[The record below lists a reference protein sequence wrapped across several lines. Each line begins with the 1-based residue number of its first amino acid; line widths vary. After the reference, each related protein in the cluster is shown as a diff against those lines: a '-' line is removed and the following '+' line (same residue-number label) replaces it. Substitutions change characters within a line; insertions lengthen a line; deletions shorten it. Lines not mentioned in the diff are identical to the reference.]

1 MMLEWRKQ
9 GYREEQRQE
18 TPGRQGGAETRELAL
33 TEEAEPL
40 SGWAGWAFASLRKSC
55 FSRKLGRVL
64 FLWEDKM
71 R

>member
-1 MMLEWRKQ
+1 MLEWRKQ

-18 TPGRQGGAETRELAL
+18 TPGRQGEAEKRELAL

-40 SGWAGWAFASLRKSC
+40 SGWAGRAFASLCKSC
-55 FSRKLGRVL
+55 FSRKLGRAL
-64 FLWEDKM
+64 FLWDEDKM